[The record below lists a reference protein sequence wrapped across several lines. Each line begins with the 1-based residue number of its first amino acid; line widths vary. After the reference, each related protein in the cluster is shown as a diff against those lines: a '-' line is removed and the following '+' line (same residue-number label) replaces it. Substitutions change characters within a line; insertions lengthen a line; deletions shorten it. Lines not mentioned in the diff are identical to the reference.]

1 MNVLV
6 LAKDSSDPNNL
17 PVYDLLNSDNALGKI
32 TGTSS
37 NLEALNQLPPSSLKS
52 TNILYCSYPDAELV
66 KLALKL
72 CPNVEWVHCRS
83 AGVEHIVSEELTGH
97 GCRLTNAKG
106 CFSST
111 LAEYTLT
118 SIGYFAKDF
127 PRLNAQKKDK
137 NWEKY
142 SVREISKSTLGIVG
156 YGDIGKA
163 TARLAKAYGMSVLA
177 LRRNPSLS
185 LSDPLIDECYDNSKA
200 SLNKLMSKS
209 DYVLVA
215 APLTKDTVDLVDSE
229 ALSHSKKDLVII
241 NVGRGPIINEPSL
254 ISSLRTKKIRGA
266 ALDVFTVEPLP
277 EENEL
282 WELENVLVSPHNMD
296 QTETFMREAAESF
309 CGLVQGWVRGDDEVG
324 NTVDKAAGY

>member
-1 MNVLV
+1 
-6 LAKDSSDPNNL
+6 
-17 PVYDLLNSDNALGKI
+17 
-32 TGTSS
+32 
-37 NLEALNQLPPSSLKS
+37 
-52 TNILYCSYPDAELV
+52 
-66 KLALKL
+66 
-72 CPNVEWVHCRS
+72 
-83 AGVEHIVSEELTGH
+83 
-97 GCRLTNAKG
+97 
-106 CFSST
+106 
-111 LAEYTLT
+111 
-118 SIGYFAKDF
+118 
-127 PRLNAQKKDK
+127 
-137 NWEKY
+137 
-142 SVREISKSTLGIVG
+142 
-156 YGDIGKA
+156 
-163 TARLAKAYGMSVLA
+163 MSVLA

-296 QTETFMREAAESF
+296 QTETFMREGELRSNRKKGAVWGRLRGEEFDFLTSKLRFALIFAAAESF